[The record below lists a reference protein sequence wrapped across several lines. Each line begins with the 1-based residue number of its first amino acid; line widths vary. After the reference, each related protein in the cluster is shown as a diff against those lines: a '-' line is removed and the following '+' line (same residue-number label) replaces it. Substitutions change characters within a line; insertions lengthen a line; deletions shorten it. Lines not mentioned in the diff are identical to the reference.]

1 MRLSPIVKRERTNG
15 RIINTRKN
23 DSRKNDKD
31 PKKNMK
37 AKRILRILAIVTI
50 LISNVGCDQI
60 SKNIVRKRIHDNEE
74 IILMNNYLTLTKIEN
89 SGAFF
94 SIGNSLPQPIKLL
107 LLTILP
113 MVALGLI
120 FIYLLTKK
128 NLTNTA
134 IIGICFIIGGG
145 AGNIYDRLVYGSVTD
160 FLHID
165 FVIFQTAI
173 FNMADVSIMAGVFA
187 IVIDAFRSRFNYL
200 AIDRRD

>member
-1 MRLSPIVKRERTNG
+1 MKVKRVLRT
-15 RIINTRKN
+15 
-23 DSRKNDKD
+23 
-31 PKKNMK
+31 
-37 AKRILRILAIVTI
+37 LAIVII

-60 SKNIVRKRIHDNEE
+60 SKNIVRKRIHYNEE
-74 IILMNNYLTLTKIEN
+74 ISLMNNYLTLTKIEN
-89 SGAFF
+89 KGAFF
-94 SIGNSLPQPIKLL
+94 SLGHSLPQPVKLL

-113 MVALGLI
+113 MVALGLA

-128 NLTNTA
+128 NLTNMA

-173 FNMADVSIMAGVFA
+173 FNMADVSIMTGVFV
-187 IVIDAFRSRFNYL
+187 IVLDTFRSRFNYL
-200 AIDRRD
+200 AIGKG

>member
-1 MRLSPIVKRERTNG
+1 
-15 RIINTRKN
+15 
-23 DSRKNDKD
+23 
-31 PKKNMK
+31 MK

-50 LISNVGCDQI
+50 LISNVECDQI

-74 IILMNNYLTLTKIEN
+74 ISLMNNYLTLTKIEN

-120 FIYLLTKK
+120 FIYFLTKK

-173 FNMADVSIMAGVFA
+173 FNMADVSIMTGVFA
-187 IVIDAFRSRFNYL
+187 IVFDALRSRLNYL
-200 AIDRRD
+200 AIGRRDRP

>member
-1 MRLSPIVKRERTNG
+1 MKVKRVLRT
-15 RIINTRKN
+15 
-23 DSRKNDKD
+23 
-31 PKKNMK
+31 
-37 AKRILRILAIVTI
+37 LVIVII

-60 SKNIVRKRIHDNEE
+60 SKNIVRKRIHYNEE
-74 IILMNNYLTLTKIEN
+74 ISLMNNYLTLTKIEN
-89 SGAFF
+89 KGAFF
-94 SIGNSLPQPIKLL
+94 SLGHSLPQPIKLL

-113 MVALGLI
+113 MIALGLI

-173 FNMADVSIMAGVFA
+173 FNMADVSIITGVFM
-187 IVIDAFRSRFNYL
+187 IVIDAVRSRFNYL
-200 AIDRRD
+200 KIAKGNR